1 MSKTGLGKKKFQLI
15 LWISSSHILLAWGHL
30 LLVLVNDFV
39 IGSTVDPDL
48 QIRGG
53 RGYPEPELTRGW
65 GGGLKNI
72 LLG

>member
-15 LWISSSHILLAWGHL
+15 LWVSNSHILFAWGHL

-39 IGSTVDPDL
+39 IGSMADRDL

-53 RGYPEPELTRGW
+53 
-65 GGGLKNI
+65 GGGPR
-72 LLG
+72 